1 MFCITVFDPPV
12 ATVQPRSTDPFWFN
26 TLQKFLGIH
35 VNILNRKYLVWFSML
50 HPTFSNYC
58 NQVWKLGNTLVH
70 KHWTQ
75 DVRTKDQRTRG
86 LGTQGPGTQS
96 SSSVAFSFY
105 DRNASC
111 VNVLS
116 SNIWLYHCGLQ
127 SLHCCTHSRRS
138 SHQIAISH
146 YLLAFFI
153 YSLLCKPK
161 NSSSI

>member
-1 MFCITVFDPPV
+1 M
-12 ATVQPRSTDPFWFN
+12 
-26 TLQKFLGIH
+26 
-35 VNILNRKYLVWFSML
+35 
-50 HPTFSNYC
+50 
-58 NQVWKLGNTLVH
+58 
-70 KHWTQ
+70 
-75 DVRTKDQRTRG
+75 RTKDQRTRG

-161 NSSSI
+161 NSLFYSIACKNTSVFALRSKGQRSNANRLKTLSLCVQTDSRLH